1 MRNYVKDVVAEKA
14 AVVEMTK
21 AEFIKLSADTC
32 AAVCSE
38 HLRDMPLALNLLFTM
53 ISAEATARMT
63 EVLFDETSKNDNKED
78 K

>member
-1 MRNYVKDVVAEKA
+1 MRNYVKDVVTEKA

-38 HLRDMPLALNLLFTM
+38 HLRDMPFELNLLFTM
-53 ISAEATARMT
+53 ISTDATARM
-63 EVLFDETSKNDNKED
+63 VKILFGETGENDNKED

>member
-1 MRNYVKDVVAEKA
+1 MRNYVKDVVTEKA

-38 HLRDMPLALNLLFTM
+38 LLGDMPFEFGLLFTM
-53 ISAEATARMT
+53 MSAEATARMT
-63 EVLFDETSKNDNKED
+63 KVLFGETSKNDNKED